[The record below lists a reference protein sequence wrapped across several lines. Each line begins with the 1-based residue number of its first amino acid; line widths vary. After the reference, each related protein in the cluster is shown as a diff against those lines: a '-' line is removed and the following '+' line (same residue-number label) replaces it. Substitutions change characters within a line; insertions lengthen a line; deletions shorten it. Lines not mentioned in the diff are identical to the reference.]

1 MLLSPTH
8 LLHIM
13 FTLKPD
19 KPRVITAVA
28 PPLQLAQRKRP
39 SLSLNLIFNTTKRV
53 TKKDKE
59 INHEG
64 KQIKRRRPYHAQP
77 QVVGLVFDRPFRFRS
92 LETINRVPFCR
103 HVYTTPKSFLE
114 LLKLYNVLLS
124 SKRENQ
130 DNAIERLTTGLQK
143 LRETKD
149 AVTSLEEDLKV
160 RFSVKTPRL

>member
-1 MLLSPTH
+1 MTRQVGDMNPELTDGGQKQDTPYERAGGDKSSSEAKGKGLIGI
-8 LLHIM
+8 LHGVCQLNGM
-13 FTLKPD
+13 FHFFIDSLHFETY
-19 KPRVITAVA
+19 TAY
-28 PPLQLAQRKRP
+28 
-39 SLSLNLIFNTTKRV
+39 SC
-53 TKKDKE
+53 
-59 INHEG
+59 
-64 KQIKRRRPYHAQP
+64 
-77 QVVGLVFDRPFRFRS
+77 
-92 LETINRVPFCR
+92 CR

-160 RFSVKTPRL
+160 HLFFQGIRLAAITTSTLLT

>member
-1 MLLSPTH
+1 MDS
-8 LLHIM
+8 LHSE
-13 FTLKPD
+13 TD
-19 KPRVITAVA
+19 TY
-28 PPLQLAQRKRP
+28 
-39 SLSLNLIFNTTKRV
+39 
-53 TKKDKE
+53 
-59 INHEG
+59 
-64 KQIKRRRPYHAQP
+64 PY
-77 QVVGLVFDRPFRFRS
+77 S
-92 LETINRVPFCR
+92 R

-160 RFSVKTPRL
+160 RFF